1 MSMLTQ
7 PRLGDSGKGTAPT
20 LASAQRAAMH
30 LSRVRFILV
39 SIAFF
44 W

>member
-7 PRLGDSGKGTAPT
+7 PGLGDSGKDAAPT
-20 LASAQRAAMH
+20 LSSMQRAAS

-39 SIAFF
+39 STAFF